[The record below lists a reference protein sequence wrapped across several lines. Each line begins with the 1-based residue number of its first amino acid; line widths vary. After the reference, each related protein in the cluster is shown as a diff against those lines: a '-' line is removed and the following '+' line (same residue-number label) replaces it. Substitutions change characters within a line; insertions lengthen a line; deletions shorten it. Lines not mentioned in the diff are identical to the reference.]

1 MHLETLGR
9 RLASALLVVAV
20 GLAPARA
27 AVITVDSAADDGT
40 GGCTLR
46 EAVEAANTD
55 SAVGGC
61 TAGDDVNDTI
71 TFDAGVTAITLSAGQ
86 VTITEALSIEGGDV
100 TITAGVASR
109 IFEVQGSEFVVIS
122 ALTLQGG
129 ASTSATGY
137 PDRGGAIY
145 IPGDAQVDAYGVVF
159 SGHVVTGS
167 GGAVWVSSS
176 GRFTT
181 VDGAFTGNRAQGD
194 AADQGGGAVY
204 TDGGDLSFQADEGGG
219 TTFTDNRA
227 LGVSGSG
234 GAVLNP
240 NGAIVDV
247 IGATF
252 TLNRA
257 QRAGG
262 AIESVGGS
270 LLVFDSVFDRGN
282 AGDNP
287 GNGGAVH
294 VAGGGGGAEISG
306 GTATANRGTEGG
318 AFWVGAGTPLTL
330 TDVDVTGN
338 LATGAAADQGG
349 GGIYVDGGT
358 LEVSNGAISDNRAIG
373 AAGSG
378 GGLFVNGGTVTLTG
392 TTVDVNRAQ
401 RAGGGIEV
409 VSGAVTIADA
419 VLTGNVAGPAPGNGG
434 GVHTTA
440 GPTTLDITGTLVSGN
455 DAVAEGGGLWINAGT
470 ALTLVDSDLTDNIA
484 RAMGGTGGGGLFV
497 NGGDALVATTAV
509 TGNRALGRD
518 ALGGGV
524 LVAGGSA
531 TIAQALIAQN
541 EAYAGGGL
549 AVLADASADVENTT
563 VYANTGR
570 FGGGAYSQEG
580 TITFDSATIAEN
592 VAQAGGG
599 GLYNRNPPNGGVPF
613 VTLRNSV
620 VADNTA
626 QIGPNLKGRHGS
638 DGWNVIGTAPPAST
652 FPAQPSDQTGT
663 DPMLEPLADNGGPT
677 DTAALMV
684 GSPAIDSGQTAL
696 AVDQRGV
703 ARTEPD
709 DVGAVEFGDAPG
721 EDPPVLLSEVE
732 PNPDGSDPSTQS
744 VEISG
749 PAGEAFT
756 GTLLS
761 IENDGV
767 DGTLDRRADV
777 SGTFDSNG
785 LLVVSIPDLENP
797 TFTLVLATGTPAGTT
812 PGTDLDADDDGS
824 IDDPAD
830 LGTVLDAIAV
840 SDNAGDDGTL
850 YASGLGG
857 TDVLYNGSAEPSIVF
872 RDASTGAVYQVVTGT
887 PSAVYDASGAAVDA
901 GSFDSDPTVTTF
913 GAVNPSTGSGAARAA
928 PASALA
934 ETMTEAVRLDAVTP
948 NPFGS
953 RAMVGFAVRE
963 AQPVTVGLY
972 DVMGRRVLT
981 LYAGSAQAAVPVDV
995 AIDGSG
1001 LAAGVYV
1008 VVLQGETVRATRR
1021 VTVVR

>member
-9 RLASALLVVAV
+9 RLASVLLIAAV

-27 AVITVDSAADDGT
+27 AIITVDSDTDDGT

-61 TAGDDVNDTI
+61 TAGDDTNDII
-71 TFDAGVTAITLSAGQ
+71 TFDAGVSAITLSAGQ
-86 VTITEALSIEGGDV
+86 ITITEALSIEGGDV

-109 IFEVQGSEFVVIS
+109 IFEVQGSEFVLLEGL
-122 ALTLQGG
+122 ALQGG

-227 LGVSGSG
+227 LGISGSG
-234 GAVLNP
+234 GAILNP

-270 LLVFDSVFDRGN
+270 LLIFDAVFDRGN
-282 AGDNP
+282 AGTNP

-294 VAGGGGGAEISG
+294 VTGGGGGAEISG
-306 GTATANRGTEGG
+306 GAATANRGAEGG

-358 LEVSNGAISDNRAIG
+358 LEVSGGAISDNRAIG
-373 AAGSG
+373 TAGSG

-392 TTVDVNRAQ
+392 TTVAVNRAQ
-401 RAGGGIEV
+401 RAGGGIEI

-419 VLTGNVAGPAPGNGG
+419 ALTGNVAGPAPGNGG

-440 GPTTLDITGTLVSGN
+440 GPTSLDIAGTLVSEN
-455 DAVAEGGGLWINAGT
+455 DATAEGGGLWINAGT
-470 ALTLVDSDLTDNIA
+470 ALTLVNSDLTDNIA
-484 RAMGGTGGGGLFV
+484 RAMGGGTGGGGLFV

-524 LVAGGSA
+524 LVADGSA
-531 TIAQALIAQN
+531 TIEQALIAQN
-541 EAYAGGGL
+541 EAYFGGGL
-549 AVLADASADVENTT
+549 AVLAGASAGVENTT

-570 FGGGAYSQEG
+570 FGGGGYSQEG
-580 TITFDSATIAEN
+580 AITFDSATIAAN

-613 VTLRNSV
+613 VTLRNSI

-626 QIGPNLKGRHGS
+626 QIGPDLKGRHGS

-677 DTAALMV
+677 DTAALMA

-709 DVGAVEFGDAPG
+709 DVGAVEFGDAG
-721 EDPPVLLSEVE
+721 TGDDPTLALVL
-732 PNPDGSDPSTQS
+732 
-744 VEISG
+744 
-749 PAGEAFT
+749 T
-756 GTLLS
+756 GV
-761 IENDGV
+761 V
-767 DGTLDRRADV
+767 DGPLSGGVPKAAEIYVAQDV
-777 SGTFDSNG
+777 SDLSLYAIGSANNGGGTDGPEFY
-785 LLVVSIPDLENP
+785 L
-797 TFTLVLATGTPAGTT
+797 TGSASAGDYLYVASET
-812 PGTDLDADDDGS
+812 PGFTEFFGFAPDFTSGALAINGDDAVELFYDDDGS
-824 IDDPAD
+824 
-830 LGTVLDAIAV
+830 GGG
-840 SDNAGDDGTL
+840 NAAMVVDTFGDINATTGGWIYTDGWAYRNDGT
-850 YASGLGG
+850 GPDGG
-857 TDVLYNGSAEPSIVF
+857 TFVEGNFTY
-872 RDASTGAVYQVVTGT
+872 
-887 PSAVYDASGAAVDA
+887 SGVDA
-901 GSFDSDPTVTTF
+901 LDGETTNATAATPWPIGTYSPDGD
-913 GAVNPSTGSGAARAA
+913 GANVRAT

-953 RAMVGFAVRE
+953 RAAVGFAVRE

-972 DVMGRRVLT
+972 DVMGRRVQT
-981 LYAGSAQAAVPVDV
+981 LYAGSAQAEAPVDV